1 MVPIGTNGEAQA
13 QHIAFGELLAS
24 LRTIRARSQG
34 RLARDAGLDP
44 SSVSRL
50 EAGTRAPER
59 DTVLKL
65 ADALALPIPDRD
77 RLLAAAGFRSP
88 ALDDPQ
94 ISELA
99 LLLTDPKL
107 PDVAVQ
113 DLRAALRV
121 VIQFARN
128 ARDGR

>member
-1 MVPIGTNGEAQA
+1 MAQSGQNGEANA
-13 QHIAFGELLAS
+13 QQIAFGELLSS
-24 LRTIRARSQG
+24 LRKIRARSQG
-34 RLARDAGLDP
+34 QLARDAGVDP

-50 EAGTRAPER
+50 EAGTRTPER
-59 DTVLKL
+59 DMVLKL
-65 ADALALPIPDRD
+65 AEALVLPIPDRD

-107 PDVAVQ
+107 SESALQ

-121 VIQFARN
+121 AIQFARS

>member
-1 MVPIGTNGEAQA
+1 MTQSGSNGELNAQ
-13 QHIAFGELLAS
+13 QIAFGELLS
-24 LRTIRARSQG
+24 SMRKIRARSQG
-34 RLARDAGLDP
+34 QLARDAGVDP

-50 EAGTRAPER
+50 KAGTRAPER
-59 DTVLKL
+59 EMVLKL
-65 ADALALPIPDRD
+65 AEALVLPIPDRD

-107 PDVAVQ
+107 SDSALQ

-121 VIQFARN
+121 AIQFARS
-128 ARDGR
+128 ARDTR